1 MTDRTMNHSIPNIH
15 LANPYINQHAYAL
28 AEGSVL
34 AYPTE
39 AVWGLGC
46 DPFNE
51 QAVNTILQLKN
62 RSVSKGVILIASHI
76 NQVSFLL
83 HDLSAGHIKQLQSTW
98 PGPHTWLVP
107 HNNRVPSFIH
117 GDFDTVAV
125 RVSAHPVVQALCS
138 RFGGPIV
145 STSCNPQGLPEAKT
159 QLKARCYFAN
169 NRFGHTLQYCSGS
182 VGKAAKPS
190 TIQHL
195 MTGDIIRAG

>member
-1 MTDRTMNHSIPNIH
+1 MLQSNTATRANRF
-15 LANPYINQHAYAL
+15 LANPKIQQHAYAL
-28 AEGSVL
+28 AAGGVL

-62 RSVSKGVILIASHI
+62 RAVGKGVILIAGSLD
-76 NQVSFLL
+76 QVAFLL
-83 HDLSAGHIKQLQSTW
+83 QDLQPEHITQLRHTW
-98 PGPHTWLVP
+98 PGAHTWLVP
-107 HNNRVPSFIH
+107 HKNRVPSFIH

-145 STSCNPQGLPEAKT
+145 STSANPQGLPEART
-159 QLKARCYFAN
+159 QLKARSYFSH
-169 NRFGHTLQYCSGS
+169 NRFGHRLNFCSGS

-190 TIQHL
+190 KIQHL
-195 MTGDIIRAG
+195 LTGDILRGA